1 MPRLACLVLVFG
13 LLIALGTSSFSID
26 AAAARYPQVLIAG
39 ALVALTVA
47 LLQKRRQPAPVG
59 SDAEL
64 AALAAGPAPAQM
76 AFGGFVLVWLA
87 FPFVMGALG
96 FVLSTVIALV
106 LSCLLLRI
114 RRPVVVVASS
124 IVLAVAF
131 AVLLRTVLYVPMPSG
146 WLDQRIDQVIYQ
158 MRKT

>member
-13 LLIALGTSSFSID
+13 LLLALGASSFAINAS
-26 AAAARYPQVLIAG
+26 AAWYPQILITG
-39 ALVALTVA
+39 ALVALTIG
-47 LLQKRRQPAPVG
+47 LLQERRQPVPVG
-59 SDAEL
+59 SDPEL
-64 AALAAGPAPAQM
+64 AALAAGPAPART

-87 FPFVMGALG
+87 FPFVMGVLG

-114 RRPVVVVASS
+114 RRPAVVIASS

-146 WLDQRIDQVIYQ
+146 WLDQRIDQVIYRMQ
-158 MRKT
+158 KN

>member
-13 LLIALGTSSFSID
+13 LLLALGASSLSID
-26 AAAARYPQVLIAG
+26 ASAARYPQVLIAG
-39 ALVALTVA
+39 ALIALTTA
-47 LLQKRRQPAPVG
+47 LLTERRHAALSG
-59 SDAEL
+59 GDTEL
-64 AALAAGPAPAQM
+64 ASLAAGPAPERT

-87 FPFVMGALG
+87 FPFIMGVLG

-114 RRPVVVVASS
+114 RRPALIIASS
-124 IVLAVAF
+124 VVIAVAF

-158 MRKT
+158 VRKA